1 MNEWRLI
8 FFHYEQFWY
17 QDWIWSHSCRGNIK
31 KHRVIEFHSKS
42 ILQTILHFRTNIY
55 PSIRFIILVSYI
67 ESKKIVNASKN
78 PSSLIDFLPD
88 VPGKYI
94 KCSSL
99 CTFSLPGG
107 YDCKKKKNYLFKNAK
122 KILTSNSLSFEYI
135 DNACCLLVSYFLRVK
150 LL

>member
-1 MNEWRLI
+1 MNIRIFFIEFLFSCICERI
-8 FFHYEQFWY
+8 ASHFFHYEQFWY
-17 QDWIWSHSCRGNIK
+17 QDWIWSHSYRGNIK

-55 PSIRFIILVSYI
+55 RSIRFIILVSYI
-67 ESKKIVNASKN
+67 ESKKIASYIESKKIVYASKN

-88 VPGKYI
+88 VPSKCI

-107 YDCKKKKNYLFKNAK
+107 YDIAKKKKPKH
-122 KILTSNSLSFEYI
+122 KIT
-135 DNACCLLVSYFLRVK
+135 C
-150 LL
+150 